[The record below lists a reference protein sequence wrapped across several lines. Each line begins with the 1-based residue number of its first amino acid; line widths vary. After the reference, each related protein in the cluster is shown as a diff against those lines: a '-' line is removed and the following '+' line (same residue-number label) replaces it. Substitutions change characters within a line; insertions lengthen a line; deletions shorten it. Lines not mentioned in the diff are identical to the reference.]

1 MIWLNTYRF
10 INIFMADIIISQV
23 KQRSLHFYW
32 SRVIT
37 CHNHPVK
44 NAGDTETLIF
54 KIAIPQFRD
63 VFRHNRIYMEENVLY
78 LIITCLG
85 NAVQI
90 NWSAVQ
96 KRLFIILYQP
106 KATPSL
112 STLKIKMTTC
122 VLPVNQSAVITHL
135 WWSVGY
141 IHRAR
146 RIKQREFA
154 FLELYNFKKAEQ

>member
-10 INIFMADIIISQV
+10 INIFMADIIIFSSETKKLALLLVKDHNLSQSPC
-23 KQRSLHFYW
+23 KKCWWYY
-32 SRVIT
+32 
-37 CHNHPVK
+37 
-44 NAGDTETLIF
+44 F

-146 RIKQREFA
+146 RVKQREFA